1 MVEIFLASKL
11 VYAIKFQVIPKDIEK
26 KLRQDIFAF
35 VNHPNKVTTIAQK
48 EMWRL
53 KSNGGIKL
61 VNVQIKLDGSKV
73 KWVIDLVS
81 NPECRLHLQIFKELL
96 GVQKGGI

>member
-1 MVEIFLASKL
+1 MNFWKQFKLSTIGKARVVEIFLASKL
-11 VYAIKFQVIPKDIEK
+11 VYAIKFQVIPKNIEI
-26 KLRQDIFAF
+26 KLRHDIFAF

-61 VNVQIKLDGSKV
+61 VNV
-73 KWVIDLVS
+73 
-81 NPECRLHLQIFKELL
+81 
-96 GVQKGGI
+96 